1 MASEKGTP
9 YVFQLSPLMEL
20 GFHLIN
26 GLSVW
31 ASLLFAQII
40 NGWTL
45 TTHPLQTICIL
56 WLFESPIV
64 ILGFSLLSKKL
75 EHCSLKWAILRG
87 LLGLPAGA
95 LVNAFGAIVF
105 GAPVGI
111 KFLTRT
117 VNWALLMSLLTGSDL
132 LHANLKPKLG
142 QGLEALS
149 CSKRE
154 DWVMGPKF
162 RVVPT
167 ASVYGSSWKDWQRL
181 YAHSKPITPIDYA
194 VCLPAH
200 GAVIGAWFGAWP
212 MPLDWD
218 RPWQVKVNGAFLLNM
233 QGTLIL
239 LCRGTNGYLREIHG
253 LLERV

>member
-181 YAHSKPITPIDYA
+181 YAHSNTWSCYWGM
-194 VCLPAH
+194 VWSLAH
-200 GAVIGAWFGAWP
+200 ATRLGQTLAGVANLCDLWGHNWTYTW
-212 MPLDWD
+212 
-218 RPWQVKVNGAFLLNM
+218 NGSIFHSHSLA
-233 QGTLIL
+233 
-239 LCRGTNGYLREIHG
+239 
-253 LLERV
+253 

>member
-117 VNWALLMSLLTGSDL
+117 VNWALLMSLLT
-132 LHANLKPKLG
+132 
-142 QGLEALS
+142 
-149 CSKRE
+149 
-154 DWVMGPKF
+154 
-162 RVVPT
+162 VVPT

-181 YAHSKPITPIDYA
+181 YAHSNLSTSTWSCYWGM
-194 VCLPAH
+194 VWSLAH
-200 GAVIGAWFGAWP
+200 ATRLGQTLAGVANLCDLWGHNWTYTW
-212 MPLDWD
+212 
-218 RPWQVKVNGAFLLNM
+218 NGSIFHSHSLA
-233 QGTLIL
+233 
-239 LCRGTNGYLREIHG
+239 
-253 LLERV
+253 

>member
-117 VNWALLMSLLTGSDL
+117 VNWALLMSLLT
-132 LHANLKPKLG
+132 
-142 QGLEALS
+142 
-149 CSKRE
+149 
-154 DWVMGPKF
+154 
-162 RVVPT
+162 VVPT

-181 YAHSKPITPIDYA
+181 YAHSNTWSCYWGM
-194 VCLPAH
+194 VWSLAH
-200 GAVIGAWFGAWP
+200 ATRLGQTLAGVANLCDLWGHNWTYTW
-212 MPLDWD
+212 
-218 RPWQVKVNGAFLLNM
+218 NGSIFHSHSLA
-233 QGTLIL
+233 
-239 LCRGTNGYLREIHG
+239 
-253 LLERV
+253 

>member
-1 MASEKGTP
+1 MDLLTNHVWIPTIFLHPEKRSHDGTAHQDD
-9 YVFQLSPLMEL
+9 YSVELMLSK
-20 GFHLIN
+20 
-26 GLSVW
+26 
-31 ASLLFAQII
+31 
-40 NGWTL
+40 
-45 TTHPLQTICIL
+45 
-56 WLFESPIV
+56 LFESPIV

-117 VNWALLMSLLTGSDL
+117 VNWALLMSLLT
-132 LHANLKPKLG
+132 
-142 QGLEALS
+142 
-149 CSKRE
+149 
-154 DWVMGPKF
+154 
-162 RVVPT
+162 VVPT

-218 RPWQVKVNGAFLLNM
+218 RPWQEWPICVTYGAIIGHTL
-233 QGTLIL
+233 GTVASFIVIL
-239 LCRGTNGYLREIHG
+239 LLSRQQRIK
-253 LLERV
+253 RD